1 MSSPLSPQAAAA
13 ELLRRRRGRDS
24 LVGFSQ
30 AIEIPGKPVSE
41 DEDADDWL
49 FLPVETGLALHHLL
63 LLQAIE
69 RTAKKHRGRLM
80 VFMPPG
86 SAKST
91 YCSVVAPAYL
101 MAQQRE
107 RRFILASYATPLAR
121 RLGRRARQIARSP
134 SFASLFGCTISTST
148 SAAHEWALTNGSEYL
163 AGGILSGITGNRAHG
178 IFVDDPI
185 KGRQQADSETI
196 RQTTWDA
203 FNDDLLTRLIPGG
216 FVVIVQTR
224 WHEDD
229 IAGRLLPKGY
239 DGRSGLIRC
248 NDGDDWEVL
257 CLPAQCERWDDPLG
271 RKPGEFIWPE
281 WFGTDHWS
289 PFMRNARTWSAL
301 FQQRPAPGEGGTF
314 KRQWFRDRYGAIPAA
329 ADVCVHSWDTA
340 QKDGERNDPT
350 AGGVYRLGRG
360 VQGYYL
366 AEVTAERLE
375 YPDLKRKV
383 IAYAKRDNPRAVLIE
398 DKGSGTS
405 LIQDLRS
412 STSIPVIAI
421 EPCGSKLFRADDVSP
436 TTEAGL
442 VHLPESA
449 PWLADFE
456 REFFSFPLAT
466 HDDQVDQLTQFLKWV
481 ENWTFTISSA
491 STGPR
496 ESAVALAEMNRT
508 GGYTTTRRAS
518 AETSGY

>member
-1 MSSPLSPQAAAA
+1 MSLPLSPQAAAA

-24 LVGFSQ
+24 LVGFAQ
-30 AIEIPGKPVSE
+30 AIDIPGAPVSE
-41 DEDADDWL
+41 DEDEWL
-49 FLPVETGLALHHLL
+49 FQPVETGLALHHLL

-69 RTAKKHRGRLM
+69 RTANRHRGRLM

-101 MAQQRE
+101 MAKQRD
-107 RRFILASYATPLAR
+107 RRYILGSYATPLAR

-134 SFASLFGCTISTST
+134 AFASLFGCSISAQT

-178 IFVDDPI
+178 LFIDDPI
-185 KGRQQADSETI
+185 KGRQQAESETI
-196 RQTTWDA
+196 RATTWDA
-203 FNDDLLTRLIPGG
+203 YNDDMLTRLIPGG

-239 DGRSGLIRC
+239 DGRSGIIRC

-257 CLPAQCERWDDPLG
+257 CLPAMCERSDDPLG

-281 WFGTDHWS
+281 WFGSDHWA
-289 PFMRNARTWSAL
+289 PFMRSARTWSAL

-314 KRQWFRDRYGAIPAA
+314 KRQWFRNRYGAIPAA
-329 ADVCVHSWDTA
+329 ANICVHSWDTA

-360 VQGYYL
+360 VSGYYL
-366 AEVTAERLE
+366 AEVVAERLE

-383 IAYAKRDNPRAVLIE
+383 IAYAERDKPRAVLIE

-421 EPCGSKLFRADDVSP
+421 EPCGSKLFRADEVSP

-456 REFFSFPLAT
+456 REFFAFPLAT
-466 HDDQVDQLTQFLKWV
+466 HDDQVDQLTQFLKWA
-481 ENWTFTISSA
+481 ENWSVSITSE

-496 ESAVALAEMNRT
+496 ETAKALRELDGNSNT
-508 GGYTTTRRAS
+508 SPSRRAS
-518 AETSGY
+518 ADTSGY

>member
-1 MSSPLSPQAAAA
+1 MSLPLSPHAAAA

-24 LVGFSQ
+24 LVGFAQ
-30 AIEIPGKPVSE
+30 AIDIPGAPVSE
-41 DEDADDWL
+41 DEDEWL
-49 FLPVETGLALHHLL
+49 FQPVESGLALHHLL
-63 LLQAIE
+63 LLKAVE
-69 RTAKKHRGRLM
+69 RTANRHRGRLM

-91 YCSVVAPAYL
+91 YCSVVAPSYL
-101 MAQQRE
+101 MAKQAE

-121 RLGRRARQIARSP
+121 RQGRRARQIARSP
-134 SFASLFGCTISTST
+134 AFGSLFGCSISTQT

-178 IFVDDPI
+178 IFIDDPM
-185 KGRQQADSETI
+185 KGRQQAESETI
-196 RQTTWDA
+196 RNTTWDA
-203 FNDDLLTRLIPGG
+203 YNDDLLTRLIPGG

-239 DGRSGLIRC
+239 DGRSGMIRC

-257 CLPAQCERWDDPLG
+257 CLPAQCERADDPLG
-271 RKPGEFIWPE
+271 RKVGEFIWPE
-281 WFGTDHWS
+281 WFGADHWA
-289 PFMRNARTWSAL
+289 PFMRSARTWSAL

-314 KRQWFRDRYGAIPAA
+314 KRQWFRHRYGAIPAA
-329 ADVCVHSWDTA
+329 ANICVHSWDTA

-360 VQGYYL
+360 VPGYYL
-366 AEVTAERLE
+366 AEATAERLE

-383 IAYAKRDNPRAVLIE
+383 IAYAERDRPRAVLIE

-421 EPCGSKLFRADDVSP
+421 EPCGSKLFRADEVSP
-436 TTEAGL
+436 TAEAGL
-442 VHLPESA
+442 LLLPESA
-449 PWLADFE
+449 PWLPDFE
-456 REFFSFPLAT
+456 REFFAFPLAT
-466 HDDQVDQLTQFLKWV
+466 HDDQVDQVTQFLKWV
-481 ENWTFTISSA
+481 ENWSVSITSE

-496 ESAVALAEMNRT
+496 ETAKALQELNST
-508 GGYTTTRRAS
+508 GSTSPSRRAS
-518 AETSGY
+518 ADTSGF